1 MRRIFAAALIAILA
15 VPGLTFAGRY
25 SSSTKIYV
33 QQNNWEKALQSI
45 EKWKEEDPK
54 SAEPYLWEGYVYTRK
69 EEYLKAAEAFYKAYQ
84 KDPELFKD
92 PKKLEKKLS
101 ITGQVL
107 MNLDNM
113 SIAILNGA
121 IEAYNNKDIDSAI
134 KYLEFLIKINP
145 KYAQA
150 YQILTSLYQI
160 KAQQAPDDSTALEYL
175 KKAREAL
182 ETYHSLNP
190 DDPRANYF
198 LGKFYYD
205 EAIFLASKGDT
216 AAHREKLEKALEY
229 LKKALDKGYED
240 ANYDY
245 GMALSDMGK
254 NEEAIQYIKK
264 AAEKNPD
271 NFEVWFNLAI
281 VAIKAG
287 DKETA
292 LEALKKAVE
301 IKPDDYTSNYLLSVL
316 LTEKKEFQEAL
327 KYVDKALSIKE
338 TPEAYEQKA
347 IILRE
352 LGKKAEALR
361 AIEKAE
367 KLKKSEK

>member
-1 MRRIFAAALIAILA
+1 MRRITISALVALIAL
-15 VPGLTFAGRY
+15 PGLAFAGRY
-25 SSSTKIYV
+25 AASTKIYV

-45 EKWKEEDPK
+45 EKWKEEDPN

-69 EEYLKAAEAFYKAYQ
+69 EDFINAAEAFYKAYQ
-84 KDPELFKD
+84 KDPKLFED

-107 MNLDNM
+107 MKLENM
-113 SIAILNGA
+113 SISILNGA
-121 IEAYNNKDIDSAI
+121 ISAYNNGNIDQAI

-145 KYAQA
+145 NYAQA

-160 KAQQAPDDSTALEYL
+160 KAQQAPNDSIALEYL
-175 KKAREAL
+175 KKARTAL
-182 ETYHSLNP
+182 ENYHKLNP
-190 DDPRANYF
+190 EDPRANYF
-198 LGKFYYD
+198 LGRFYYD
-205 EAIFLASKGDT
+205 EAQFLLMQGDT
-216 AAHREKLEKALEY
+216 VTYKEKMEKALEY
-229 LKKALDKGYED
+229 LQKALDKGYED
-240 ANYDY
+240 ANYDL
-245 GMALSDMGK
+245 GMVLSDLGK

-287 DKETA
+287 DKDTA
-292 LEALKKAVE
+292 LEALKKAAE
-301 IKPDDYTSNYLLSVL
+301 LKPDDYTTNYLLSVL
-316 LTEKKEFQEAL
+316 LTEKKDFEEAL
-327 KYVDKALSIKE
+327 KYVDKAISIKE

-352 LGKKAEALR
+352 LGRKSEAIK

-367 KLKKSEK
+367 KLKKAQN

>member
-1 MRRIFAAALIAILA
+1 MRRLVAGALITVLAIPSLA
-15 VPGLTFAGRY
+15 FAGRY

-33 QQNNWEKALQSI
+33 QQSNWEKALQSI

-69 EEYLKAAEAFYKAYQ
+69 EEYVKAADAFYKAYQ
-84 KDPELFKD
+84 KDPKLFED

-107 MNLDNM
+107 MNLQNM
-113 SIAILNGA
+113 SIAVLNGA
-121 IEAYNNKDIDSAI
+121 IESYNQGNIDQAI
-134 KYLEFLIKINP
+134 KYLEFLIKVNP
-145 KYAQA
+145 GYAQA
-150 YQILTSLYQI
+150 YQILTSLYQM
-160 KAQQAPDDSTALEYL
+160 KAQQAPSDSAALEYL

-182 ETYHSLNP
+182 EAYHKLNP

-205 EAIFLASKGDT
+205 EAVFLASKGDT
-216 AAHREKLEKALEY
+216 AAYREKMEKALEY
-229 LKKALDKGYED
+229 LKKALDKGHEE

-245 GMALSDMGK
+245 GMALSDLGK
-254 NEEAIQYIKK
+254 NEEAVKYIKK

-271 NFEVWFNLAI
+271 KFEVWFNLAI

-301 IKPDDYTSNYLLSVL
+301 LKPDDYTSNYLLSVL
-316 LTEKKEFQEAL
+316 LTEKKQFEDAL
-327 KYVDKALSIKE
+327 KYVDKAISVKE
-338 TPEAYEQKA
+338 TYEAYEQKA
-347 IILRE
+347 LILRE
-352 LGKKAEALR
+352 LGRSSEALKAIERAEALKKG
-361 AIEKAE
+361 EK
-367 KLKKSEK
+367 